1 MGSASA
7 SQCRAYD
14 VHDGEFDIAYCR
26 FARGPPSR
34 RTGGWRSVDTDHDAL
49 DVDVSFFGGRHR
61 PDRLACATGRLVA
74 GEKVVRALGHHEL
87 RVKRSACGAGSER
100 GCWVAWVVNCSV
112 PAPRMEVPCGLKAI
126 TR

>member
-1 MGSASA
+1 VRSASA

-26 FARGPPSR
+26 FARGPPNR

-87 RVKRSACGAGSER
+87 RVKAQHAGPVVS
-100 GCWVAWVVNCSV
+100 VAVGW
-112 PAPRMEVPCGLKAI
+112 PGLSIAQFQPLEWKCRAVS
-126 TR
+126 RP